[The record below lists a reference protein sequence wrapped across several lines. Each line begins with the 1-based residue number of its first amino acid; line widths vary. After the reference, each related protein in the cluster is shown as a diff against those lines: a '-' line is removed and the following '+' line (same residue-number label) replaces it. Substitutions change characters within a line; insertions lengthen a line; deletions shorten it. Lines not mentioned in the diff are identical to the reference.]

1 MEEVVSN
8 VSNVDVNGMVDLVTV
23 WGMRVVSAVAVLVAG
38 VIAGKWASKAIHK
51 IKALDE
57 TLRSFLGGLAKYAIF
72 AIAVV
77 TILAQFGVQTA
88 SLITVLGAAGL
99 AIGLALQGTLSNVAA
114 GVMLLILRPFHVGDY
129 ITFGGTS
136 GTVKTLSLFG
146 TELATADNVYIYAPN
161 STIWNS
167 EIQNFSRNAHRR
179 QDIIVGISYD
189 DDINHTISTL
199 HKILKKDKRVLT
211 TKGKEPKIMVTEM
224 GDFAV
229 NITMRI
235 WSARGDFLAL
245 KCDLQKQVKEV
256 FDKEGISIPFPT
268 SLVKMQSEEPSASKP
283 SPAKKKASSKGGSK
297 AGSKAKKAA

>member
-1 MEEVVSN
+1 MEEVVTN
-8 VSNVDVNGMVDLVTV
+8 VSNVDVNGMIDLVTV
-23 WGMRVVSAVAVLVAG
+23 WGMRVVSAIAVLIAG

-77 TILAQFGVQTA
+77 TVLAQFGVQTA

-167 EIQNFSRNAHRR
+167 EIQNFSRNSHRR
-179 QDIIVGISYD
+179 QDIVVGISYD
-189 DDINHTISTL
+189 DDINHAIATL
-199 HKILKKDKRVLT
+199 DKVLKKDKRVLT
-211 TKGKEPKIMVTEM
+211 TKGKEPNIMVTEM

-235 WSARGDFLAL
+235 WCARGDFLAL
-245 KCDLQKQVKEV
+245 KCDLQKEVKEV

-268 SLVKMQSEEPSASKP
+268 RVVKTEAANTSTAKP
-283 SPAKKKASSKGGSK
+283 KARAKSSSTKKKTA
-297 AGSKAKKAA
+297 SKAKKAA